1 MPSTVRTSTRG
12 YGTAHQR
19 ARARWKK
26 LVDAGGVECARCHK
40 PIAPGSE
47 WDLDHDD
54 RDRSRYLGASHAACN
69 RSAGGTKGRD
79 ETRAIYVP
87 SLDW

>member
-1 MPSTVRTSTRG
+1 MPSAGRTSTRG

-19 ARARWKK
+19 QRAKWKR
-26 LVDAGGVECARCHK
+26 LVDQGGVNCARCGK

-54 RDRSRYLGASHAACN
+54 RDRSRYLGPSHAGCN
-69 RSAGGTKGRD
+69 RSAGGSKAREPERVVYT
-79 ETRAIYVP
+79 P
-87 SLDW
+87 SIDW